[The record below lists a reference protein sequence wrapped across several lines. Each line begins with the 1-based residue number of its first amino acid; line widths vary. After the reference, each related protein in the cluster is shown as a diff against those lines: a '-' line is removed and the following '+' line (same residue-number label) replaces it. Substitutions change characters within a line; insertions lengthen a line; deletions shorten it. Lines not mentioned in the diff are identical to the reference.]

1 MSSLSA
7 MIHHYSVVCN
17 GHFFSI
23 EPQKRR
29 AISLSFDFLTEKKYS
44 PFGKKTG
51 DYGLLKKN
59 LKFKRSQMSSSL
71 NRGLILKKKV
81 KRANIHLRI
90 SRFE

>member
-51 DYGLLKKN
+51 DFGLLKN
-59 LKFKRSQMSSSL
+59 FKFKRSQMSGTL
-71 NRGLILKKKV
+71 NCGLILKKKE
-81 KRANIHLRI
+81 I
-90 SRFE
+90 

>member
-7 MIHHYSVVCN
+7 KIHHYSVVCN

-29 AISLSFDFLTEKKYS
+29 AISISFDFLTEKKYS

-59 LKFKRSQMSSSL
+59 LIQKEPNEQYFELWFNS
-71 NRGLILKKKV
+71 KKKV

>member
-1 MSSLSA
+1 M
-7 MIHHYSVVCN
+7 VT
-17 GHFFSI
+17 FFSI

-59 LKFKRSQMSSSL
+59 LKFKRSQMSTSSTL
-71 NRGLILKKKV
+71 NSGLILKK
-81 KRANIHLRI
+81 RM
-90 SRFE
+90 